1 MALLATYGGADDVR
15 LCRNRILADQAGAQI
30 PVAQPQ
36 IPVAPTAALV
46 EPTPEPKTRA
56 SKKAVL

>member
-30 PVAQPQ
+30 PVAPPQ
-36 IPVAPTAALV
+36 TPVAPTVALV
-46 EPTPEPKTRA
+46 EPSPEPKTRA
-56 SKKAVL
+56 SKKVAV